1 MAERKKNEHTEQKF
15 EVHFQG
21 SDHLKS
27 QFPKSF
33 ALVEE
38 VANDWVKDGDFKNL
52 PIEQPLVQFYVGEGL
67 RKVKAIEQTVK
78 PLIEGPI
85 DKFKKLLKFRGL

>member
-1 MAERKKNEHTEQKF
+1 MTERKKREHKDQKF

-38 VANDWVKDGDFKNL
+38 VANDWLKDGDFKNL

-67 RKVKAIEQTVK
+67 RKVKVIEQVVK
-78 PLIEGPI
+78 PLVEGPI
-85 DKFKKLLKFRGL
+85 ARFKKFLKFRGL